1 MDLEKEMQE
10 YRDNSDELYLLRT
23 RVRQL
28 ESAIRLVIFGDD
40 IDNKLTWEKRR
51 LQEALDAKPRKP
63 VTGHSPTIKD
73 PGGIAGT
80 TRSWLV
86 R

>member
-10 YRDNSDELYLLRT
+10 YRDNWDELYLLRT

-40 IDNKLTWEKRR
+40 IDDKLTWEKRR
-51 LQEALDAKPRKP
+51 LQEALDAKPRLP
-63 VTGHSPTIKD
+63 SCGSTTQIKD
-73 PGGIAGT
+73 PGGVAGT

-86 R
+86 K